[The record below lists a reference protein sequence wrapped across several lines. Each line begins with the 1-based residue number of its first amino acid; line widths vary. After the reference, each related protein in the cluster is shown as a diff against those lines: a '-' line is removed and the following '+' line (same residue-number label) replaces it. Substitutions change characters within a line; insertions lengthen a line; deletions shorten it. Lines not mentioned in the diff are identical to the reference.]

1 MKKTAATILLLAGL
15 GGCVMILARTESVP
29 AVRKA
34 LAARYYR
41 PRGLDPAALPCIT
54 VEGAG
59 LAEF

>member
-1 MKKTAATILLLAGL
+1 M
-15 GGCVMILARTESVP
+15 VLAREDAVE

-34 LAARYYR
+34 LVNQYYR
-41 PRGLDPAALPCIT
+41 PAGLKPDVLPCIA